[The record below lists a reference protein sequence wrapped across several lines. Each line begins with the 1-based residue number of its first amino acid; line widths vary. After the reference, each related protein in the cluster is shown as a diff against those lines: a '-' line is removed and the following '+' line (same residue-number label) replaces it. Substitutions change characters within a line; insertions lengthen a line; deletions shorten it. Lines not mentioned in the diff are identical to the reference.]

1 MNYDPGTKWI
11 CQHDD
16 WWNAHGDKSEALH
29 RGMRTTL
36 KESYRLGGATFLI
49 FEETPDKN
57 GYPSTGFVPLRAL
70 N

>member
-1 MNYDPGTKWI
+1 MNYEPGTKWI

-29 RGMRTTL
+29 RGMRLTL
-36 KESYRLGGATFLI
+36 TETYRLGGALFLR
-49 FEETPDKN
+49 FEETQNN
-57 GYPSTGFVPLRAL
+57 GYLSTGFVPLRSL